1 MTTSMY
7 RIYKAGKIYSDLKLI
22 IDFLNLVVLVI
33 LMKLICWVR

>member
-1 MTTSMY
+1 MY

-22 IDFLNLVVLVI
+22 INFLNLVVLVI